1 VLTSATLSHHKWM
14 RDLISHTD
22 FYRELEISLP
32 KSTEEQRRNWA
43 KTIVE
48 HDLDLKELSQLLSCE
63 PKIASRFLWLLS
75 DVAIHGPDKLYAALA
90 FLLKL
95 CKKEHPDYL
104 LSFASYWRMVGVPEE
119 NEAEA
124 IDLLFQWLLSADVNV
139 TMKSRSALA
148 LFELTKKYPDLK
160 EEFRL
165 CLEDQKR
172 KYSKDFEKRVG
183 KILDNL

>member
-1 VLTSATLSHHKWM
+1 MKDRYPNSVLYS
-14 RDLISHTD
+14 
-22 FYRELEISLP
+22 ELQSSLP

-48 HDLDLKELSQLLSCE
+48 NDLDLKELSQLLSCD

-75 DVAIHGPDKLYAALA
+75 DVGIYGPDKLYTSLP
-90 FLLKL
+90 FLFRL
-95 CKKEHPDYL
+95 CKEKHPEHL

-119 NEAEA
+119 NEAAA
-124 IDLLFQWLLSADVNV
+124 IDLLFQWLLSAEVNV
-139 TMKSRSALA
+139 TMKSRSAIA

-165 CLEDQKR
+165 CLEDQKG
-172 KYSKDFEKRVG
+172 KYSKDFERRVE
-183 KILDNL
+183 KILNQLS